1 MQRESIVVE
10 IERILP
16 GGFGLAHAEGL
27 TLFVPL
33 AAPGDIVRIQ
43 VNRVRG
49 KVGFATINE
58 VVKPSPL
65 RVEPPCPYFGRCGG
79 CDFQQLTYEAQLNSK
94 IEIIE
99 DCLRRVGKIK
109 TLPPISIVP
118 SPQAWQ
124 YRSRAGWQ
132 IDTEN
137 QRLGYFEGGSH
148 KICDVEL
155 CAVLEPELQRVLEI
169 LRGEMRAGTL
179 QARGE
184 LEVVAGDEAVSVA
197 PPLGGFETVEVRRVV
212 GGEEYAFNARSFFQ
226 IYHRLL
232 APLIEEALRDEANT
246 SATHDGTAVDL
257 YCGVG
262 LFTIP
267 LARRFARVIGVE
279 SNSDAVRFARHNLE
293 HARLDNAQ
301 VVNSSVGEWLW
312 ANEDLTGQMEFL
324 LLDPPRTGAERAAI
338 EGIVRMKPKKISYVS
353 CDPATLARDL
363 QQLLSNGYG
372 LGTVKAFDMFPQ
384 THHVEIVAHLS
395 LA

>member
-1 MQRESIVVE
+1 MQREAIVVE

-27 TLFVPL
+27 TLFVSL
-33 AAPGDIVRIQ
+33 AAPGDVVRIQ

-49 KVGFATINE
+49 KLGFATIIE
-58 VVKPSPL
+58 IVKPSLL

-132 IDTEN
+132 IDTEH

-148 KICDVEL
+148 KICDVEV

-169 LRGEMRAGTL
+169 LRGEMRAGTV
-179 QARGE
+179 QSRGE
-184 LEVVAGDEAVSVA
+184 VDVVAGDQGVSVD
-197 PPLGGFETVEVRRVV
+197 PPLSGFETVEVSRVV
-212 GGEEYAFNARSFFQ
+212 GSDEYAFNARSFFQ
-226 IYHRLL
+226 INHGLL
-232 APLIEEALRDEANT
+232 APLIEEALRDET
-246 SATHDGTAVDL
+246 QSSATDDGTAVDL

-267 LARRFARVIGVE
+267 LARRFARVIAVE
-279 SNSDAVRFARHNLE
+279 SDSEAVRFARHNLQGAE
-293 HARLDNAQ
+293 LENAK
-301 VVNSSVGEWLW
+301 VVDSSVREWLW
-312 ANEDLTGQMEFL
+312 ANEDLTGQVEFL
-324 LLDPPRTGAERAAI
+324 LLDPPRTGAAPGAI
-338 EGIVRMKPKKISYVS
+338 DGIVRMKPKMISYVS

-363 QQLLSNGYG
+363 QQLLSNGYV
-372 LGTVKAFDMFPQ
+372 LETIKAFDMFPQ
-384 THHVEIVAHLS
+384 THHVETVACLS
-395 LA
+395 AR